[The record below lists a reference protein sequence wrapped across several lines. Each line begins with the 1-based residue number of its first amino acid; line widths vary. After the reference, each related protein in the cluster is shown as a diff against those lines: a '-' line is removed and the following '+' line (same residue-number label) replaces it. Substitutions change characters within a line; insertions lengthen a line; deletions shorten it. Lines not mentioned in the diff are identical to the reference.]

1 MNKSLSSGQQWA
13 RQMAYFARVKDLSS
27 REIEERTDNLV
38 TCSET
43 AELSA
48 VIKVLLTEL
57 LARD

>member
-1 MNKSLSSGQQWA
+1 
-13 RQMAYFARVKDLSS
+13 MAYFARVKDLSS

-38 TCSET
+38 TSSET

-48 VIKVLLTEL
+48 VIKVLPTEL

>member
-1 MNKSLSSGQQWA
+1 
-13 RQMAYFARVKDLSS
+13 MAYFARVKDLSS

-48 VIKVLLTEL
+48 AIKVLLTEL
-57 LARD
+57 LARY

>member
-1 MNKSLSSGQQWA
+1 MKRSLSSGQQWA
-13 RQMAYFARVKDLSS
+13 LQMAHFARVKDLSS

-38 TCSET
+38 ACSEI

-48 VIKVLLTEL
+48 AIKVLLTEL